1 MQFLVIGRMID
12 APVVPP
18 QQELGMLKATFEQLA
33 GGAHPEVKAVYPFAD
48 TRATVLVIEVES
60 ADDLGRLL
68 NSLPACRLS
77 TFESHPVVSLGS
89 VLEQLSQWQQMLA
102 GQ

>member
-18 QQELGMLKATFEQLA
+18 EQELSMLQATFEQLA
-33 GGAHPEVKAVYPFAD
+33 GGAHPEIKAVYPFAD
-48 TRATVLVIEVES
+48 ARSTALVIEVDS
-60 ADDLGRLL
+60 ADDLGRVL

-77 TFESHPVVSLGS
+77 TFESHPIVSLG
-89 VLEQLSQWQQMLA
+89 MLA